1 MYGHYRVLLSAAAI
15 MLGLG
20 LVGLLRGKLSKSSNK
35 FRWGLIGVCGLV
47 CMVVMSWHI
56 FFGIRVSPFS
66 GVWYT
71 HPDKGDEIRR
81 GYVQKYDQISR
92 RLKNRG
98 KDPWEQAGEY
108 IRLNSAPTDK
118 MYVWGWVPGI
128 YVSAQRFSAASR
140 LAMIPHHPPAVLAKM
155 VDEMLAEFEKEKPK
169 FIVDSRKRH
178 VPMERPPHEL
188 WPIARKGFAGMN
200 RTWFLPLEKN
210 VIEAYDRSWSQFL
223 KERFDEAEAERYRA
237 LAPLREF
244 VMNNYVIV
252 APRQYVATQDG
263 RLFHRMF
270 GKRVLF
276 RLKNPT
282 PKEQMQ

>member
-1 MYGHYRVLLSAAAI
+1 

-20 LVGLLRGKLSKSSNK
+20 PVGVLRNRISKSANK
-35 FRWGLIGVCGLV
+35 FRWGLIGIFGLV
-47 CMVVMSWHI
+47 CMAVMSWHI
-56 FFGIRVSPFS
+56 FFGIWMSPFS
-66 GVWYT
+66 GTLYRDRAGNPV
-71 HPDKGDEIRR
+71 KRR
-81 GYVQKYDQISR
+81 GYAQKYDDISGR
-92 RLKNRG
+92 RKTNSKG
-98 KDPWEQAGEY
+98 PWEQAGEY
-108 IRLNSAPTDK
+108 IRLHSDPTDK
-118 MYVWGWVPGI
+118 MYVWGWYPGI

-140 LAMIPHHPPAVLAKM
+140 LAMIPHHPPAVLAQM
-155 VDEMLAEFEKEKPK
+155 VDEMLAEFEKERPK

-200 RTWFLPLEKN
+200 KTWFLPLEKN
-210 VIEAYDRSWSQFL
+210 VIEAYDKTWSQFL

-244 VMNNYVIV
+244 VMNNYLIV

-270 GKRVLF
+270 GEHVLF